1 MVETTERS
9 LPWEGV
15 PDLSKLSPEEIDA
28 ELEKGWQAM
37 LAGDTIPAKQAF
49 EALRKKYVL

>member
-1 MVETTERS
+1 MVETVERN
-9 LPWEGV
+9 LPWNGV
-15 PDLSKLSPEEIDA
+15 PDLSKMSPEEFDA

-49 EALRKKYVL
+49 DELRKKYML